1 MRFIRKLIYGRSL
14 RQLILPT
21 GVLFLAVYLLLFSTT
36 YGKSASNNISRRLKL
51 FLTSSNSAEYTSKE
65 FCNPT
70 SIERR
75 VTDGSDTEQN
85 EKITCKQHVASKEAC
100 KLAKELYYTN
110 PSLKT
115 CGYSRPVDIC
125 RYNLMDDT
133 KQGSSSSLKISCS
146 IKDCK
151 KYKRPNVLVW
161 LPSTKTGTLS
171 KKDYFTNEKDLQKH
185 IDGVISKAR
194 TEEGASFLLLECVDS
209 MDVQREAYD
218 FVGQMFLIPPVPEKQ
233 YNQQAPKANIN
244 INLVMIDSVA
254 RSHFYR
260 SLPHTISTF
269 SKINK
274 YRHVKAEVLD
284 FELFQSLEGHT
295 AENIHGLFTGK
306 LFPKTFTG
314 QERERS
320 AVGVGD
326 FLKIWKNNGYKT
338 IYQDDL
344 CFDDYWGMRLDLGTP
359 NNWDEFVK
367 AKSDNHIDS
376 IGRLLLQF
384 AVWFSLFPPECS
396 TKGFLFLIYTFP

>member
-1 MRFIRKLIYGRSL
+1 MSFMMKLVQGKNL
-14 RQLILPT
+14 HQLILST
-21 GVLFLAVYLLLFSTT
+21 SVLFLAVYLLLFSTT
-36 YGKSASNNISRRLKL
+36 YGKSASRHLSRRSKIN
-51 FLTSSNSAEYTSKE
+51 LTSSNNGKYISKE
-65 FCNPT
+65 FCNPK

-75 VTDGSDTEQN
+75 VTDGSDSKPN
-85 EKITCKQHVASKEAC
+85 KNITCKQHVASAGAC

-125 RYNLMDDT
+125 SYNLMDDNV
-133 KQGSSSSLKISCS
+133 QGSSPSLKISCS

-151 KYKRPNVLVW
+151 KYKRPNVVVW
-161 LPSTKTGTLS
+161 LPSIKMGTLL
-171 KKDYFTNEKDLQKH
+171 KKDYFTSEKDLQNN

-194 TEEGASFLLLECVDS
+194 TEENASFLLFECIDS
-209 MDVQREAYD
+209 MDVQRKAYD

-233 YNQQAPKANIN
+233 YKQKQSKTNIN

-295 AENIHGLFTGK
+295 AENTHGFFTGK

-326 FLKIWKNNGYKT
+326 FMKIWKKNGYKT

-359 NNWDEFVK
+359 NNWDEFLT

-376 IGRLLLQF
+376 IGR
-384 AVWFSLFPPECS
+384 
-396 TKGFLFLIYTFP
+396 FLVFLVDLI

>member
-1 MRFIRKLIYGRSL
+1 MRFLRKLIYGRSL

-21 GVLFLAVYLLLFSTT
+21 GVLFLGVYLLLFSTT
-36 YGKSASNNISRRLKL
+36 YGKTASRNLSKRLKL
-51 FLTSSNSAEYTSKE
+51 FLSNSEEYTSKE

-75 VTDGSDTEQN
+75 VTDGSSSKQNDT
-85 EKITCKQHVASKEAC
+85 ITCKQHVASEEAC
-100 KLAKELYYTN
+100 KLAKELYHTN

-125 RYNLMDDT
+125 TYNLIDDT
-133 KQGSSSSLKISCS
+133 NQGSSTSFKISCS
-146 IKDCK
+146 IKDCE
-151 KYKRPNVLVW
+151 KYKRPNVVVW
-161 LPSTKTGTLS
+161 LPSIKTGTLS
-171 KKDYFTNEKDLQKH
+171 KKDYFTSEKDLQNH

-194 TEEGASFLLLECVDS
+194 TEEGASFLLLECTDS
-209 MDVQREAYD
+209 MDVQRKAYD

-233 YNQQAPKANIN
+233 YKQQSSKTNIN

-260 SLPHTISTF
+260 SLPRTISTF

-295 AENIHGLFTGK
+295 AENVHGLFTGT
-306 LFPKTFTG
+306 LFPKSFTG

-320 AVGVGD
+320 AVGVGE
-326 FLKIWKNNGYKT
+326 FLKIWKKNGYKT

-359 NNWDEFVK
+359 NNWDEFLKVK
-367 AKSDNHIDS
+367 SGNHIDS
-376 IGRLLLQF
+376 IGKCF
-384 AVWFSLFPPECS
+384 WFFVLNIESHVRK
-396 TKGFLFLIYTFP
+396 T